1 MKPMKIVSLARDVKR
16 PTTKEW
22 INAVFDDFIELHG
35 DRYYADDR
43 ALVGGIATLNGKP
56 VTVIGMEKGHTLQ
69 ENLKT
74 NFGQVHPEG
83 YRKSARLMKQ
93 AEKFNRPVVTFINTA
108 GAFCGATAEERGIG
122 EAIARAYLEQGE
134 NVVLTGRRTDR
145 LEALKSEFAVTYPN
159 QTVWTFPLD
168 VTDMAMVKTVCFDIL
183 ETIRQID
190 ILVNN
195 AGLALGLAPYVGYQC
210 QRFDGSH
217 SLFLA
222 FYGSSQSRSYYQHG
236 INRRN
241 LCLCRCSCLFSH
253 QGSS

>member
-35 DRYYADDR
+35 DRYYADDK

-122 EAIARAYLEQGE
+122 EAIADNLRIMSHLKVPIIAILCGEGGSGGALALAVANEVWMMEYAIYSILSPEGFASILWKDSSKAEQASELMKFTSKELLEEGIVDKIILEKNRSFKKIATELQTSLLASLKE
-134 NVVLTGRRTDR
+134 WHTKSKEELVSQR
-145 LEALKSEFAVTYPN
+145 LEKFRK
-159 QTVWTFPLD
+159 F
-168 VTDMAMVKTVCFDIL
+168 
-183 ETIRQID
+183 
-190 ILVNN
+190 
-195 AGLALGLAPYVGYQC
+195 
-210 QRFDGSH
+210 
-217 SLFLA
+217 
-222 FYGSSQSRSYYQHG
+222 
-236 INRRN
+236 
-241 LCLCRCSCLFSH
+241 
-253 QGSS
+253 

>member
-35 DRYYADDR
+35 DRYYADDK

-93 AEKFNRPVVTFINTA
+93 AEKFHRPVVTFINTA

-122 EAIARAYLEQGE
+122 EAIADNLRIMSHLKVPIIAILCGEGGSGGALALAVANEVWMMEYAIYSILSPEGFASILWKDSSKAEQASELMKFTSKELLEEGIVDKIILEKNRSFKKIATDLQTSLLE
-134 NVVLTGRRTDR
+134 SLKEWRTKSKEELVSQR
-145 LEALKSEFAVTYPN
+145 LE
-159 QTVWTFPLD
+159 
-168 VTDMAMVKTVCFDIL
+168 
-183 ETIRQID
+183 
-190 ILVNN
+190 
-195 AGLALGLAPYVGYQC
+195 
-210 QRFDGSH
+210 RFRK
-217 SLFLA
+217 F
-222 FYGSSQSRSYYQHG
+222 
-236 INRRN
+236 
-241 LCLCRCSCLFSH
+241 
-253 QGSS
+253 